1 MLASYP
7 SRNSLRRDN
16 AELQLLLQSPKM
28 RITYNTLLLYSCSS
42 SNYRITS
49 VSLFHSVDLSL
60 AKCDL
65 FFWSGFQNR
74 FEKLQTVDNTIKEF

>member
-16 AELQLLLQSPKM
+16 AKLLLLLQSPKM

-49 VSLFHSVDLSL
+49 VSLFHSSL
-60 AKCDL
+60 EDYDL
-65 FFWSGFQNR
+65 FLWSGFKNR
-74 FEKLQTVDNTIKEF
+74 FEKLQTVDNTIKEI